1 MSGGLVERGSAVPYY
16 AQMKAI
22 LVADLESGRL
32 EPGDRLPGEH
42 DLCDR
47 FGVSRTVVRQ
57 ALGELEAEGRL
68 RRHKGRGTFVASPK
82 VAEAMIESFSG
93 LAEDV
98 AARGGTLQNDVRR
111 IEVTAAPHAV
121 AGELEVAEGEP
132 VIVLER
138 LRIVDG
144 RPWSL
149 VTTFIP
155 HGRFPGMVEE
165 DFVHASLYALIE
177 GKYGVPIAH
186 GRRTIEAIAADAET
200 ASALGVRAG
209 DPLLLLTSTAYDE
222 EGTPVE
228 HFVARHRAD
237 ATSFEVRV
245 VRRRP
250 GRRVA
255 PSAPAMTIRQDSVS
269 SREGLSTSTRRT
281 SASPPAER
289 RRGTTRRGR

>member
-1 MSGGLVERGSAVPYY
+1 MTAGPVQRSSAVPYY
-16 AQMKAI
+16 VQMKEL
-22 LVADLESGRL
+22 LVADLEGGRL
-32 EPGDRLPGEH
+32 KPGDRLPGEH

-68 RRHKGRGTFVASPK
+68 RRHRGRGTFVASPK

-98 AARGGTLQNDVRR
+98 AARGGTLRNEVRR
-111 IEVTAAPHAV
+111 LEVADPPHSV
-121 AGELEVAEGEP
+121 AGELELADGDP

-149 VTTFIP
+149 VTTFMP
-155 HGRFPGMVEE
+155 EARFPGLVEE

-177 GKYGVPIAH
+177 GRYGVPIAH
-186 GRRTIEAIAADAET
+186 GRRTIEAIAADVAT
-200 ASALGVRAG
+200 AAALGIRPG
-209 DPLLLLTSTAYDE
+209 DPLLLLTSTAYDD
-222 EGTPVE
+222 EGTPIE

-245 VRRRP
+245 VRRHP
-250 GRRVA
+250 SRRVA
-255 PSAPAMTIRQDSVS
+255 PSAPAMTIRQRRAG
-269 SREGLSTSTRRT
+269 SRPG
-281 SASPPAER
+281 
-289 RRGTTRRGR
+289 